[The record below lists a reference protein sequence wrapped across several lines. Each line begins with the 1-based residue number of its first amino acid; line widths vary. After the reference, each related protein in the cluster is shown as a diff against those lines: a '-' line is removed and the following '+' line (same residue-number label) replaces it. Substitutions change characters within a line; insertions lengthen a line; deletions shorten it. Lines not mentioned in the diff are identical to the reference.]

1 MEQVFKRPDKSID
14 LFDDK
19 PEFSYTLP
27 GWVYH
32 DSATFENEKHIIFW
46 KSWCHV
52 GHSSELERE
61 GDYLTAEIA
70 GQGIF
75 VICGSDGN
83 LHAFF
88 NTCQHRG
95 HSLLKGKGR
104 AKKLI
109 VCPYHNWSY
118 DHAGTLRAAPN
129 SEQVK
134 NFDKACFGLASIRVE
149 LFAGF
154 IFVNLNAEA
163 PAMAEVYPG
172 AELWLCDHCPAI
184 PELAPTDAV
193 LFDIKGNWKNV
204 GDNFLECYHCS
215 ATHKAFV
222 DLVDMGT
229 YKVETNSH
237 WSVQSGQC
245 RATNTAYN
253 FVVEDD
259 ANFFAFYLWPAL
271 AFVKFPG
278 TPGIATFSFLPL
290 GAEETRQMF
299 IYHAVKGAP
308 TETESDALAYFRD
321 VLGPEDVN
329 LVEDVQRG
337 LHSLGY
343 HQGRFMID
351 AARSSVSE
359 HAVHHFHGLVH
370 RALFPAG
377 KQHTS

>member
-1 MEQVFKRPDKSID
+1 MNHLFKRPDTSIN
-14 LFDDK
+14 LFDDV
-19 PEFSYTLP
+19 PEASYTLP
-27 GWVYH
+27 GWMYY
-32 DSATFENEKHIIFW
+32 DAATFEDEKRTIFW
-46 KSWCHV
+46 KSWSHV
-52 GHSSELERE
+52 GHVSELEDE
-61 GDYLTAEIA
+61 GAYLTAEIA

-75 VICGSDGN
+75 VIRGSDGD
-83 LHAFF
+83 LRAFF

-104 AKKLI
+104 AKNLI
-109 VCPYHNWSY
+109 VCPYHSWSY
-118 DHAGTLRAAPN
+118 DHTGALRAAPN

-134 NFDKACFGLASIRVE
+134 DFDKACFGLAPVRIE

-154 IFVNLNAEA
+154 VFVNLDAEA

-172 AELWLCDHCPAI
+172 AELWLRDNCPAI
-184 PELAPTDAV
+184 TGLTPTDAV

-215 ATHKAFV
+215 TTHKAFV
-222 DLVDMGT
+222 DLVDMST
-229 YKVETNSH
+229 YQVETKEH
-237 WSVQSGQC
+237 WSVQKGQC
-245 RATNTAYN
+245 RADNTAYD
-253 FVVEDD
+253 FVAGGKDD
-259 ANFFAFYLWPAL
+259 ADFFALYLWPAL

-290 GAEETRQMF
+290 ESEITRQTF
-299 IYHAVKGAP
+299 IYHAVNGVP
-308 TETESDALAYFRD
+308 TDTESNALAYFRD

-351 AARSSVSE
+351 AVRSAVSE

-370 RALFPAG
+370 RALVPVG
-377 KQHTS
+377 G